1 MKRGI
6 DMYEQG
12 FEEYLHST
20 QFYLN
25 KLTSIAHRLDEC
37 RNVNERVRLCDEMS
51 LLEQDL
57 QLSMHKLVSRALR
70 DQREV

>member
-1 MKRGI
+1 
-6 DMYEQG
+6 MYEQG
-12 FEEYLHST
+12 FEEYLHAT

-37 RNVNERVRLCDEMS
+37 RNVNERVRLCDEMN
-51 LLEQDL
+51 LLENDL
-57 QLSMHKLVSRALR
+57 QLAMNRMVSRALR